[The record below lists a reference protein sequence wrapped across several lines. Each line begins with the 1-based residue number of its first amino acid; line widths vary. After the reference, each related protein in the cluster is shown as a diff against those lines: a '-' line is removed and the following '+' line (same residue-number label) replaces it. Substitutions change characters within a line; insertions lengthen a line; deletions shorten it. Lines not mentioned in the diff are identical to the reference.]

1 MSARKYFYILANECY
16 TIITIRLKFC
26 DNLVT
31 IYYELLNFCNN
42 CEKAGQAG
50 FTRPPIGIILFD
62 FYVNHGLICR

>member
-16 TIITIRLKFC
+16 TIMTIRLKFC

-42 CEKAGQAG
+42 CEKAEAG
-50 FTRPPIGIILFD
+50 RLYPPSPSA
-62 FYVNHGLICR
+62 